1 MLHDLNQLQGTVV
14 VVGNQFDEQQAGC
27 MQQLL
32 QQFLEDQDGKDYV
45 ELRVVVLQ
53 LQQRKRVLQGCLQLL
68 H

>member
-1 MLHDLNQLQGTVV
+1 MLHDLNQLQGAVV

>member
-1 MLHDLNQLQGTVV
+1 MLHDLNQLQGAVV

-45 ELRVVVLQ
+45 ELRVIVLQ